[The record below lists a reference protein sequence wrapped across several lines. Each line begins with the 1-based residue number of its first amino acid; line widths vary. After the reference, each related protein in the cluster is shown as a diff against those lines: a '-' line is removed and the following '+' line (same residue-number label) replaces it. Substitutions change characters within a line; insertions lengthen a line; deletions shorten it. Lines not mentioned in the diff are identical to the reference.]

1 MCVWLCVCV
10 SFTYSCRVEIFF
22 GSYKWARVRDH
33 NHDHHQI
40 VSPHSPAFDRK
51 MLFSPHFLLPRHFKL
66 RTHSTLSL
74 SFHVTRRQLKI
85 EDFVWTPLE
94 NVCYKSELS
103 DQNLVSPVKNWNM
116 RDCLY
121 SPKNHDKWQLW
132 NWITFEF
139 CVDFCWGFFSGS
151 CLCFLPGDQ
160 TSSDVQQRLSSSC
173 ITKDSYTRAGL
184 QTMRMKWYVPISQL
198 KDLYLYTY
206 K

>member
-40 VSPHSPAFDRK
+40 VSPHSPTFDRTIEEK

-74 SFHVTRRQLKI
+74 SFHVTRQQLRI

-94 NVCYKSELS
+94 NVCYKSDLS
-103 DQNLVSPVKNWNM
+103 DQNLGSPVKNWNM
-116 RDCLY
+116 RLFVFY
-121 SPKNHDKWQLW
+121 KKSWQMTTLELD
-132 NWITFEF
+132 NFR
-139 CVDFCWGFFSGS
+139 VLCW
-151 CLCFLPGDQ
+151 LLLRIFLRQ
-160 TSSDVQQRLSSSC
+160 LSLLSSRWPNVFWC
-173 ITKDSYTRAGL
+173 TTTAF
-184 QTMRMKWYVPISQL
+184 
-198 KDLYLYTY
+198 
-206 K
+206 